1 MGSSRVRSTPP
12 RLEGLKYRTYGTYGT
27 YGTAGTYCGT
37 VPAVVYRRYRRYCI
51 CMHTV
56 CQLLRSC
63 DPLAPEFESVNGC
76 KKLD

>member
-12 RLEGLKYRTYGTYGT
+12 DSRGLKCRSVLARPGPGSKAALYAAPH
-27 YGTAGTYCGT
+27 AGLY
-37 VPAVVYRRYRRYCI
+37 AYLFI